1 MAKVLVVDDE
11 PDIVLFL
18 RVNLEMQ
25 GHEVA
30 TAADGE
36 AALAAVHADLPDAL
50 ILDVMMPRLDG
61 WDVLDRL
68 KRDPDVAVRTVPV
81 LMLTALDTDQDQAR
95 GGIEGAVR
103 YLTKP
108 IAPDDVLAALD
119 DVLSG
124 PPEPE
129 QRKAAQH
136 RGLAGLA
143 RLERSAAGGAAP
155 STAGPRL
162 SRLERTPEGRAE
174 PTRSSDPLGGQDA
187 DALAAELTAKQREL
201 LRALLDAPSVSAAAS
216 ALGMSRS
223 NVYASL
229 RRVGR
234 KVGIADVSELLQALR
249 SGSLASLLRP

>member
-18 RVNLEMQ
+18 QVNLELH
-25 GHEVA
+25 GHEVRSA
-30 TAADGE
+30 GDGHT
-36 AALAAVHADLPDAL
+36 ALAAIHDELPDAL
-50 ILDVMMPRLDG
+50 ILDVMMPGLDG
-61 WDVLDRL
+61 WGVLEQL
-68 KRDPDVAVRTVPV
+68 KRDPDDAVRTVPV
-81 LMLTALDTDQDQAR
+81 LMLTALDTDHDQAR
-95 GGIEGAVR
+95 GGVEGAVR

-155 STAGPRL
+155 VAAGPRL
-162 SRLERTPEGRAE
+162 SRLERTPDVAPGARPSPHGPSPAGEHE
-174 PTRSSDPLGGQDA
+174 PA
-187 DALAAELTAKQREL
+187 ALTPKQREL
-201 LRALLDAPSVSAAAS
+201 LQALLEAPSVSAAAS

-234 KVGIADVSELLQALR
+234 KVGVNDVSELLSALR
-249 SGSLASLLRP
+249 SGALSTLLQP